1 MKKNNIVNLTAG
13 FAINKLIAQPQDFD
27 FFQAVRILKRYL
39 LFTKQQ
45 QKLVFKNSSDLAFP
59 VTDITKI
66 SSFELLVSFMGL
78 TGQNGILPEHYS
90 ELLLERL
97 NQKDKTLMDFLDIFH
112 DRILHLFYDTWKLD
126 KYHINF
132 EELNNKAISSDQT
145 LRFINAASG
154 QPKAASDN
162 GLLSEELWLFYAG
175 LLNFQS
181 RPAETLKLILQDY
194 FMLPVS
200 ISNYAPEWL
209 KIAAPDIT
217 RLSKYPTAH
226 SILGIDTVVGKRI
239 WHIQNRFAIQIG
251 PINYQQFK
259 RLLPNGDML
268 KALRALVQRFAGIE
282 FDFSIILIL
291 RGSLVP
297 KCILSSK
304 KSMHLGWNSWLKGN
318 KSFTKYAIVKLTNKT
333 INLNGE

>member
-1 MKKNNIVNLTAG
+1 MESKVRGKTNI
-13 FAINKLIAQPQDFD
+13 ISKLIAQPQDFD

-39 LFTKQQ
+39 LFTQQ
-45 QKLVFKNSSDLAFP
+45 QKKLSFKNSSGSAFP
-59 VTDITKI
+59 ATDIIKI

-97 NQKDKTLMDFLDIFH
+97 NQKDTTLMDFLDIFH

-126 KYHINF
+126 KYYIAF
-132 EELNNKAISSDQT
+132 EKLNNKAILYDQT

-154 QPKAASDN
+154 QPKVASDK
-162 GLLSEELWLFYAG
+162 GLLSEDVWLFYAG

-194 FMLPVS
+194 FLLPIA
-200 ISNYAPEWL
+200 ISNYASEWI
-209 KIAAPDIT
+209 KIADKERT
-217 RLSKYPTAH
+217 RLAKYPTAH
-226 SILGIDTVVGKRI
+226 SGLGIDAVVGKRI

-259 RLLPNGDML
+259 RLLPNGGML
-268 KALRALVQRFAGIE
+268 KALRALVQRFAGME
-282 FDFSIILIL
+282 FDFSIALIL
-291 RGSLVP
+291 RGSLAP

-304 KSMHLGWNSWLKGN
+304 RSMRLGWNSWLKYN
-318 KSFTKYAIVKLTNKT
+318 RTFTKYAVVKLANKT
-333 INLNGE
+333 INLTGE